1 MNAGVIF
8 LGAWTAAGVLWWI
21 VAALV
26 VARANRVRST
36 SGRRPAGAAKRIS
49 IFKPIPSPLGDREFD
64 NIRACLETFVADL
77 DADSELLLGAREA
90 EGERLRAFIQEMRER
105 YPDARI
111 ELLVDSIGA
120 TRMHPKV
127 AWNQKLSKLATGDW
141 WLWSDADMRAPAG
154 TLRALRADVAG
165 DAGIVTSP
173 YVVTGSPQPADML
186 DTLFVNLEFYPG
198 AELLGRSGSLRGG
211 FGAGMLFAAED
222 FHRKINWRELGSY
235 LAEDYVLGNRL
246 APVRLASTRLSTVPS
261 SSTWSAALLHY
272 LRWQKTIRWCQPGG
286 FASQLLVLPV
296 IGWLA
301 WIASNP
307 YNATAWA
314 GLGCV
319 LLADTIAAA
328 IINRLVGC
336 RVGIL
341 QLMIVPCWSIL
352 RGLTWVACWLPWPV
366 VWRGRRWWA
375 ARLYDPS
382 EEPPPQPEAMK

>member
-1 MNAGVIF
+1 MIF
-8 LGAWTAAGVLWWI
+8 LGAWTAVGILWWVI
-21 VAALV
+21 AALV
-26 VARANRVRST
+26 VARANRLRSA
-36 SGRRPAGAAKRIS
+36 SGPRPSRVAKRIS
-49 IFKPIPSPLGDREFD
+49 IFKPVPSPLGDREFD
-64 NIRACLETFVADL
+64 IIRACLETFVADL
-77 DADSELLLGAREA
+77 DADSELLLGAREP
-90 EGERLRAFIQEMRER
+90 EGERLRVFILEMRER

-141 WLWSDADMRAPAG
+141 WLWSDADMRAPIG
-154 TLRALRADVAG
+154 TLRSLRADVAG
-165 DAGIVTSP
+165 DTGIVTSP

-222 FHRKINWRELGSY
+222 FRRKIDWRELGSY
-235 LAEDYVLGNRL
+235 LAEDFVLGAKL
-246 APVRLASTRLSTVPS
+246 APVRLGSTRLSTVPS
-261 SSTWSAALLHY
+261 SSTWGGALLHY

-307 YNATAWA
+307 DNATAWA

-319 LLADTIAAA
+319 LLADMTAA
-328 IINRLVGC
+328 IVINRLVGC
-336 RVGIL
+336 RIGL
-341 QLMIVPCWSIL
+341 RQLMIVPCWSVL
-352 RGLTWVACWLPWPV
+352 RGLTWAACWLPWPV
-366 VWRGRRWWA
+366 VWRGRRWWSP
-375 ARLYDPS
+375 RLYDPS
-382 EEPPPQPEAMK
+382 EEPSSQPEPTK